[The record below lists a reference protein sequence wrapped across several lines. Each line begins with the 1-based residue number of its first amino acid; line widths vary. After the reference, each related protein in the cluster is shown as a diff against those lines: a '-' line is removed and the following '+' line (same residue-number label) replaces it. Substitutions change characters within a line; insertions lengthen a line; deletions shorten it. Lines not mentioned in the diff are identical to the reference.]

1 MNEFD
6 ILIIGGGPGGYV
18 AAIKGAQLGAKVGL
32 IEKEAIGGVCLNWG
46 CIPTKAMLKSAKVY
60 KMMKNSES
68 YGITITDS
76 STIKANLPMIVKRK
90 DDVVKKLTG
99 GVKTLLKKNGVTV
112 FDGFAEV
119 MSPKSVKVNDQ
130 LLSTK
135 HLILATGASPI
146 IPPIPGVKEAL
157 ESQKIVT
164 SKEILALQEIPKSL
178 VIIGG
183 GVIGI
188 EFATMFSALGSKVT
202 IIERLEGILMNI
214 DEEIRIAYT
223 KILKKENIDILTS
236 STVVGINNSQV
247 IYEKDGN
254 QYQVDADKIL
264 MSVGMKPNTKGIE
277 KLNLEM
283 NKSGVVV
290 NDYMET
296 STRGIYAI
304 GDLNGKMMLAHVAS
318 AQGIVAVENIMG
330 KPSKIDYRRV
340 PAGIYGSPEIAYVG
354 YTEQE
359 LKRDGKKY
367 KSSKFPISAN
377 GKALAEGESEGF
389 VKVLIDPKYG
399 EILGMHI
406 LAQNAT
412 DIIAE
417 AVVTMELEGT
427 VHEVAKAIHP
437 HPTLS
442 EIMMEVAHGA
452 VSKPIH
458 II

>member
-6 ILIIGGGPGGYV
+6 ILVIGGGPGGYV
-18 AAIKGAQLGAKVGL
+18 AAIKAAQLGAKVGL
-32 IEKEAIGGVCLNWG
+32 VEKEAIGGVCLNWG

-60 KMMKNSES
+60 KMMKHSES
-68 YGITITDS
+68 YGITIDDPNL
-76 STIKANLPMIVKRK
+76 IKANLPMMVKRK

-119 MSPKSVKVNDQ
+119 INPKTVKVDGQ
-130 LLSTK
+130 TLTTK
-135 HLILATGASPI
+135 HLVLATGASPI
-146 IPPIPGVKEAL
+146 IPPIPGVKESL
-157 ESQKIVT
+157 EKGIILT
-164 SKEILALQEIPKSL
+164 SKEILALTDMPKSL

-183 GVIGI
+183 GVIGV
-188 EFATMFSALGSKVT
+188 EFATMFSSIGVKVT
-202 IIERLEGILMNI
+202 IIERLEGILMNV
-214 DEEIRIAYT
+214 DEEIRTAYT
-223 KILKKENIDILTS
+223 KILKKENIDLHLS
-236 STVVGINNSQV
+236 SSVVEVKNNEV
-247 IYEKDGN
+247 IYEKDGVK
-254 QYQVDADKIL
+254 QAIVADKIL

-296 STRGIYAI
+296 NVRGVYAI